1 MRQKNTIYILLF
13 ACLFVF
19 SACSGTKVDQ
29 DEIKKA
35 NQFFESIFQDRV
47 LDSPEFQTRLGYKS
61 NYDQWDDMRW
71 EKRRK
76 DARDAEF
83 DLNYMREHININK
96 LDDKTAISY
105 RLMEKSLQRTIDA
118 NEYLFRGYMITH
130 RGGKHSSI
138 PSFLINYHKI
148 EDEMD
153 VKDYLSRLRNIEPLF
168 EDFLRE
174 LKIRDDV
181 GTIAPMFVYPK
192 AIAVCENIISGYPFE
207 EGEKQNVIYQ
217 DFVTKIDALEL
228 SDAVKIRYKSEAE
241 AILVTVV
248 NYAYRG
254 LIDFLTE
261 QQLKATN
268 NHGVWKYPNGD
279 AYYQYTLDQY
289 TTLGMNAEEIH
300 QIGLD
305 EVARIHEEIYAIME
319 EVSFEGT
326 LQEFFDFMRT
336 DPQFYYPQSDKG
348 RQMYLDQVNVVVDT
362 LSARIEELFYGLPSI
377 PLVVKPVEAYREA
390 SAGIAF
396 YSRGQADGSRPGIY
410 YANLYNMQDMPIYK
424 LENLAYHEA
433 IPGHH
438 MQIAIQLEV
447 EGMPNFRKYGGYS
460 VYSEGW
466 ALYSETL
473 PKEIGLYK
481 DPYSDFGRL
490 SGELWRACRLVVD
503 TGIHHYRW
511 TREEG
516 IDYYM
521 TNTANPEGD
530 CVGMVERH
538 IVWPGQAVSYKIGM
552 LKFQEL
558 RAYAETTLGN
568 NFSIQEFHD
577 VVLRNG
583 GVPMDILEDIVV
595 QWVETK

>member
-1 MRQKNTIYILLF
+1 MKKIALIVLSLLF
-13 ACLFVF
+13 MGCA
-19 SACSGTKVDQ
+19 GNNIDQ

-61 NYDQWDDMRW
+61 NYDQWDDITW
-71 EKRRK
+71 IKARK
-76 DARDAEF
+76 DIKEARE
-83 DLNYMREHININK
+83 DLKYLRENINIDK

-105 RLMEKSLQRTIDA
+105 RLMEKSLQRIIDSDP
-118 NEYLFRGYMITH
+118 YLFRGYMVTH

-138 PSFLINYHKI
+138 PSFLINYQSM
-148 EDEMD
+148 EDERD
-153 VKDYLSRLRNIEPLF
+153 VKDYLERLRNIGPLF
-168 EDFLRE
+168 EDFIDE
-174 LKIRDDV
+174 LKLRDEL

-207 EGEKQNVIYQ
+207 DVKEQNVIYE
-217 DFVTKIDALEL
+217 DFVTKIEALDLTDAIKL
-228 SDAVKIRYKSEAE
+228 RYKSEAE
-241 AILVTVV
+241 AILVTII
-248 NYAYRG
+248 NYSYRT
-254 LIDFLTE
+254 LIDFLGE

-268 NHGVWKYPNGD
+268 NDGVWKYPNG
-279 AYYQYTLDQY
+279 AEYYQYSLDNY
-289 TTLGMNAEEIH
+289 TTLGLTAEEVH
-300 QIGLD
+300 QVGLD
-305 EVARIHEEIYAIME
+305 EVARIHEEIYTIME
-319 EVSFEGT
+319 TVSFEGS

-336 DPQFYYPQSDKG
+336 DPQFYYPQGPKG

-362 LSARIEELFYGLPSI
+362 ISARIEELVYGLPSI
-377 PLVVKPVEAYREA
+377 PLVVKAVEPYREA

-438 MQIAIQLEV
+438 MQIAIALEV
-447 EGMPNFRKYGGYS
+447 EGMPSFRKYGGYS
-460 VYSEGW
+460 VFSEGW

-473 PKEIGLYK
+473 PKEIGLYE

-521 TNTANPEGD
+521 SNTANPEGD

-552 LKFQEL
+552 LKIQEL
-558 RAYAETTLGN
+558 RAYAELSLGTK
-568 NFSIQEFHD
+568 FSLQSFHD
-577 VVLRNG
+577 VVLKNG
-583 GVPMDILEDIVV
+583 GVSMDILQDIVY
-595 QWVETK
+595 QWVENQ